1 MKSVPGRTHI
11 TTGCHIFTE
20 KATSSWRLL
29 VSEVTVRSKITTHQS
44 VGPAWWRLPGS
55 KRFHRAAGQHRILR
69 AHMPCDLAALFFPAL
84 SAISTL
90 WERRQIFAR
99 RGNLGART
107 AEPLAATRNLRA
119 ARQSSRVRSRASSYA
134 SSVIDASSGAVSMT
148 LARRF
153 IGVHA
158 WS

>member
-1 MKSVPGRTHI
+1 MLDLRDEVVTWQQMLSSDVLKQNISHAGGANECTV
-11 TTGCHIFTE
+11 TTLFAAFFLRY
-20 KATSSWRLL
+20 KALY
-29 VSEVTVRSKITTHQS
+29 
-44 VGPAWWRLPGS
+44 
-55 KRFHRAAGQHRILR
+55 
-69 AHMPCDLAALFFPAL
+69 
-84 SAISTL
+84 
-90 WERRQIFAR
+90 QIFAL

-107 AEPLAATRNLRA
+107 AEPLAATRNLRT
-119 ARQSSRVRSRASSYA
+119 ARQSSRVHRRASSYAA

>member
-1 MKSVPGRTHI
+1 MLDLRDEVVTWQQMLSSDVLKQNISHAGGANECTV
-11 TTGCHIFTE
+11 TTLFAAFFLRY
-20 KATSSWRLL
+20 KALY
-29 VSEVTVRSKITTHQS
+29 
-44 VGPAWWRLPGS
+44 
-55 KRFHRAAGQHRILR
+55 
-69 AHMPCDLAALFFPAL
+69 
-84 SAISTL
+84 
-90 WERRQIFAR
+90 QIFAL

-107 AEPLAATRNLRA
+107 AEPLYA
-119 ARQSSRVRSRASSYA
+119 A